1 MSGTFCPTYEY
12 PLSLSLSKATRNREP
27 HMSFTAS
34 DVPDQ
39 SGKTIIVTGANTGIG
54 FEAAKVLAAK
64 GARVLLACRSEAKA
78 EAAMAAI
85 LQSTPNA
92 DLAFLPLDQADL
104 ASVRAAA
111 ELAARE
117 PRIDVLLN
125 NAGVMTP
132 PLTRTAQGFELQFGV
147 NHLATFALT
156 ALLLSKLAETPSSRV
171 VVTAS
176 IAHRRGNLDWEDLGA
191 ERSYKRSQRYG
202 DSKLA
207 NLLFVQEL
215 DRRLRASGSPVS
227 AIACHP
233 GVAKTEL
240 ARHSGPFRFM
250 FIAVGWFLNT
260 AAMGAWPALQ
270 AATDRAAKP
279 GGYYGSQGWQEMR
292 GPSGEAAR
300 TAVAQDPVL
309 ARRLW
314 DVSVEMT
321 GIDPQI

>member
-1 MSGTFCPTYEY
+1 
-12 PLSLSLSKATRNREP
+12 
-27 HMSFTAS
+27 MSFTAA

-54 FEAAKVLAAK
+54 FEAAAVLAAK
-64 GARVLLACRSEAKA
+64 GARVLLACRSRDKA
-78 EAAMAAI
+78 EAAMARIRQA
-85 LQSTPNA
+85 TPSA

-111 ELAARE
+111 ELAAKE

-125 NAGVMTP
+125 NAGVMMP

-147 NHLATFALT
+147 NHLAVFALST
-156 ALLLSKLAETPSSRV
+156 LLLPKLAQTPGSRV

-176 IAHRRGNLDWEDLGA
+176 LAHTRGNLAWDDLNA
-191 ERSYKRSQRYG
+191 DKSYNRSQRYG

-215 DRRLRASGSPVS
+215 DRRLRAAGMPVT

-240 ARHSGPFRFM
+240 GRHFGPFRFM
-250 FIAVGWFLNT
+250 FAAAGWLFNT

-270 AATDRAAKP
+270 AATDPNAKP
-279 GGYYGSQGWQEMR
+279 GGYYGSQGRREMR
-292 GPSGEAAR
+292 GPSGEATRSAQ
-300 TAVAQDPVL
+300 AQDPAL

-321 GIDPQI
+321 GIDPGI

>member
-1 MSGTFCPTYEY
+1 
-12 PLSLSLSKATRNREP
+12 
-27 HMSFTAS
+27 MSFTAA

-54 FEAAKVLAAK
+54 FEAAAVLAAK
-64 GARVLLACRSEAKA
+64 GARVLLACRSRDKA
-78 EAAMAAI
+78 EAAMASI
-85 LQSTPNA
+85 RQLTPSA

-104 ASVRAAA
+104 ASVRTAA
-111 ELAARE
+111 ELAAQE

-125 NAGVMTP
+125 NAGVMMP

-147 NHLATFALT
+147 NHLAVFALST
-156 ALLLSKLAETPSSRV
+156 LLLPKLAQTPGSRI

-176 IAHRRGNLDWEDLGA
+176 LAHTRGNIAWDDLNA
-191 ERSYKRSQRYG
+191 EKGYNRGQRYG

-215 DRRLRASGSPVS
+215 DRRLRAAGLPVT

-233 GVAKTEL
+233 GIAKTEL
-240 ARHSGPFRFM
+240 GRHFGAFRFL
-250 FIAVGWFLNT
+250 FAAAGWLFNT

-270 AATDRAAKP
+270 AATDPNAKP
-279 GGYYGSQGWQEMR
+279 GGYYGSGGWREMR
-292 GPSGEAAR
+292 GPSGEATR
-300 TAVAQDPVL
+300 TAMAQDPEL

-321 GIDPQI
+321 GIDPGI